1 MVQRRAVPTARAMLA
16 DIDAILGFGVR
27 RPGSPGDRAATD
39 WAARRFTELGLQD
52 VTFEP
57 VELLACLE
65 PLTRAAIRV
74 IESVRGRTAAE
85 LRALAA
91 GT

>member
-1 MVQRRAVPTARAMLA
+1 VHFLTAPMYLFDSA
-16 DIDAILGFGVR
+16 DTVDKVH
-27 RPGSPGDRAATD
+27 
-39 WAARRFTELGLQD
+39 
-52 VTFEP
+52 EP
-57 VELLACLE
+57 SLE

-85 LRALAA
+85 IRASAA